1 MPGFH
6 SGTIP
11 KLFARMRRQA
21 RGADGTPVRRGTGR
35 VEEQLVELTH
45 DIAAFVD
52 DECLGLLRRTRP
64 MRDVVIRVADVRL
77 ATNRVAIDLA
87 ADGIDPRPLRLELV
101 QGGGSL
107 SSHVAD
113 PGWLGVLPDDR
124 RQIVSLALAGF
135 DRLCGADFVTEEIDG
150 VIVSLALAGFDRLCG
165 ADFVTEEID
174 GVSTSRPVARLEW
187 AAWRDAW
194 ERERLPEHGGVHG

>member
-1 MPGFH
+1 MNA
-6 SGTIP
+6 S
-11 KLFARMRRQA
+11 ACCVA
-21 RGADGTPVRRGTGR
+21 RGRCG
-35 VEEQLVELTH
+35 
-45 DIAAFVD
+45 
-52 DECLGLLRRTRP
+52 
-64 MRDVVIRVADVRL
+64 DVVIRVADVRL

-113 PGWLGVLPDDR
+113 PGWLAVLPDDR
-124 RQIVSLALAGF
+124 RQ
-135 DRLCGADFVTEEIDG
+135 
-150 VIVSLALAGFDRLCG
+150 IVSLALAGFDRLCG

-194 ERERLPEHGGVHG
+194 ERERLPEDGGARG